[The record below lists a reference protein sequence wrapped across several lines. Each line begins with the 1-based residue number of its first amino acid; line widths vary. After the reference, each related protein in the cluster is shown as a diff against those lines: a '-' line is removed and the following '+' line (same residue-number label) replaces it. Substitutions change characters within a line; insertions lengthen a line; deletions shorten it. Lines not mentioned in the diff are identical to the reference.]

1 MYNVE
6 IRDHARELFEEGL
19 TIVPASR
26 EKKMPIVRWREWQ
39 EQNPPD
45 ELVEYW
51 FASANFRTCNFAIV
65 TGRQIVVIDTDSAE
79 AEIWVKANLTYTPR
93 SVKTSRGRH
102 FYFKAPSFEVRNSTD
117 SNAKIDVRGLGGIVI
132 APGSVHESGAVYE
145 QSIDQGEEKDW
156 RFLPEL
162 CNSDLEKIKRFNN
175 PVAQSHSEGW
185 HDRMIK
191 QVGALVALKSTDDEI
206 LLTAERWR
214 EDGYS
219 IDQTRAEIQ
228 VAINGAREKGWDKE
242 ESEEEKL
249 VVLEEK
255 KSAMAPKP
263 FDLTDFSSIP
273 PREWIYGRH
282 YIRKFLSVTV
292 AGGGTGKTALT
303 MTEAVA
309 MATGRDLLGQ
319 ETEKR
324 RVWIWNLEDPLE
336 ELQRRLA
343 AIMIHYRIKPE
354 DYAERLFVNSGRD
367 ERLIVTQ
374 QIGGQTI
381 YTPVVDLMIEFI
393 TKAQIDVVMVDPFVS
408 THDVNEND
416 NQQVDAVVKAW
427 SMIADKANCAIE
439 LVHHTRKAQPNS
451 RGGSFDDAR
460 GASALTDA
468 ARHVRRLM
476 RMSPDEARTAGIDE
490 NQAWRYTRE
499 ADSKDNLA
507 PPSLDDSWRQ
517 MRSIDLPNGDN
528 VGVVEAWAWPDAF
541 SDVDVR
547 DLGRVK
553 NIVSEGEYRED
564 VRAANWVGHA
574 VAEAL
579 ELDINEKGTRGQI
592 KSVMRT
598 WLANKEFKVVERIDP
613 KSRKKRTFV
622 EAIFNTQPEETL

>member
-1 MYNVE
+1 MSEVE

-26 EKKMPIVRWREWQ
+26 EKKMPLVRWREWQ
-39 EQNPPD
+39 ERDVPD

-51 FASANFRTCNFAIV
+51 FESANFRSCNFAIV

-102 FYFKAPSFEVRNSTD
+102 FYFKAPDFEVRNSTD

-175 PVAQSHSEGW
+175 PIEQSHSDGW

-219 IDQTRAEIQ
+219 MEQTRAEIQ
-228 VAINGAREKGWDKE
+228 TAINGAREKGWDKE
-242 ESEEEKL
+242 EGEEKGA
-249 VVLEEK
+249 VVMTEDK
-255 KSAMAPKP
+255 KSLLEPLP
-263 FDLTDFSSIP
+263 FLVEDFAAIP
-273 PREWIYGRH
+273 ARDWVYGRH
-282 YIRKFLSVTV
+282 YIRSFLSVTV
-292 AGGGTGKTALT
+292 AAGGTGKTALT
-303 MTEAVA
+303 LAEAMA

-319 ETEKR
+319 ETER
-324 RVWIWNLEDPLE
+324 QRVWVWNLEDPIE
-336 ELQRRLA
+336 ELHRRLA
-343 AIMIHYRIKPE
+343 AICIHYNLSYS
-354 DYAERLFVNSGRD
+354 DYADYLFVNSGRD
-367 ERLIVTQ
+367 SQLILAQ
-374 QIGGQTI
+374 QVGNSAVL
-381 YTPVVDLMIEFI
+381 TPVVETVIDYIKEFN
-393 TKAQIDVVMVDPFVS
+393 IDVIIVDPFVS
-408 THDVNEND
+408 SHRLSEND
-416 NQQVDAVVKAW
+416 NTAMDLVVKAW
-427 SMIADKANCAIE
+427 GRIAEQGKCSVE
-439 LVHHTRKAQPNS
+439 LVHHVRKAQQGQAS
-451 RGGSFDDAR
+451 SYGDAR

-476 RMSPDEARTAGIDE
+476 RMNPDEARTAGIDE
-490 NQAWRYTRE
+490 DQAFRFTRE

-579 ELDINEKGTRGQI
+579 ELDINEKGCRGQI

>member
-1 MYNVE
+1 MSSVE

-26 EKKMPIVRWREWQ
+26 EKKMPLVRWREWQ
-39 EQNPPD
+39 ERDVPD

-51 FASANFRTCNFAIV
+51 FESANFRSCNFAIV

-175 PVAQSHSEGW
+175 PVEQSHSDGW

-191 QVGALVALKSTDDEI
+191 QVGALVALKSTDHEI

-219 IDQTRAEIQ
+219 MEQTRAEIQ
-228 VAINGAREKGWDKE
+228 TAINGAREKGWDKE
-242 ESEEEKL
+242 EGEEKGA
-249 VVLEEK
+249 VVMTEEK
-255 KSAMAPKP
+255 KSLLEPLP
-263 FDLTDFSSIP
+263 FLVEDFAAIP
-273 PREWIYGRH
+273 ARDWVYGRH
-282 YIRKFLSVTV
+282 YIRSFLSVTV
-292 AGGGTGKTALT
+292 AAGGTGKTAVTLA
-303 MTEAVA
+303 EAMA

-319 ETEKR
+319 ETER
-324 RVWIWNLEDPLE
+324 QRVWVWNLEDPIE
-336 ELQRRLA
+336 ELHRRLA
-343 AIMIHYRIKPE
+343 AICIHYNLSYS
-354 DYAERLFVNSGRD
+354 DYADYLFVNSGRD
-367 ERLIVTQ
+367 SQLILAQ
-374 QIGGQTI
+374 QVGNSAVL
-381 YTPVVDLMIEFI
+381 TPVVETVIDYIKEFN
-393 TKAQIDVVMVDPFVS
+393 IDVIIVDPFVS
-408 THDVNEND
+408 SHRLSEND
-416 NQQVDAVVKAW
+416 NTAMDLVVKAW
-427 SMIADKANCAIE
+427 GRIAEQGKCSVE
-439 LVHHTRKAQPNS
+439 LVHHVRKAQQGQAS
-451 RGGSFDDAR
+451 SYGDAR

-476 RMSPDEARTAGIDE
+476 RMNPDEARTAGIDE
-490 NQAWRYTRE
+490 DQAFRYTRE

-517 MRSIDLPNGDN
+517 MKSVDLPNGDN
-528 VGVVEAWAWPDAF
+528 VGVVEAWTWPDAF

-598 WLANKEFKVVERIDP
+598 WLANKEFKIVERIDP

-622 EAIFNTQPEETL
+622 EAIFNSQPEETL

>member
-1 MYNVE
+1 MSSVE

-26 EKKMPIVRWREWQ
+26 EKKMPLVRWREWQ
-39 EQNPPD
+39 ERDVPD

-51 FASANFRTCNFAIV
+51 FESANFRSCNFAIV

-175 PVAQSHSEGW
+175 PVEQSHSDGW

-191 QVGALVALKSTDDEI
+191 QVGALVALKSTDHEI

-219 IDQTRAEIQ
+219 MEQTRAEIQ
-228 VAINGAREKGWDKE
+228 TAINGAREKGWDKE
-242 ESEEEKL
+242 EGEEKGA
-249 VVLEEK
+249 VVMTEEK
-255 KSAMAPKP
+255 KSLLEPLP
-263 FDLTDFSSIP
+263 FLVEDFAAIP
-273 PREWIYGRH
+273 PRDWVYGRH
-282 YIRKFLSVTV
+282 YIRSFLSVTV
-292 AGGGTGKTALT
+292 AAGGTGKTAVTLA
-303 MTEAVA
+303 EAMA

-319 ETEKR
+319 ETER
-324 RVWIWNLEDPLE
+324 QRVWVWNLEDPIE
-336 ELQRRLA
+336 ELHRRLA
-343 AIMIHYRIKPE
+343 AICIHYNLSYS
-354 DYAERLFVNSGRD
+354 DYADYLFVNSGRD
-367 ERLIVTQ
+367 SQLILAQ
-374 QIGGQTI
+374 QVGNSAVL
-381 YTPVVDLMIEFI
+381 TPVVETVIDYIKEFN
-393 TKAQIDVVMVDPFVS
+393 IDVIIVDPFVS
-408 THDVNEND
+408 SHRLSEND
-416 NQQVDAVVKAW
+416 NTAMDLVVKAW
-427 SMIADKANCAIE
+427 GRIAEQGKCSVE
-439 LVHHTRKAQPNS
+439 LVHHVRKAQQGQAS
-451 RGGSFDDAR
+451 SYGDAR

-476 RMSPDEARTAGIDE
+476 RMNPDEARTAGIDE
-490 NQAWRYTRE
+490 DQAFRYTRE

-517 MRSIDLPNGDN
+517 MKSVDLPNGDN
-528 VGVVEAWAWPDAF
+528 VGVVEAWTWPDAF

-598 WLANKEFKVVERIDP
+598 WLANKEFKIVERIDP

-622 EAIFNTQPEETL
+622 EAIFNSQPEDAL